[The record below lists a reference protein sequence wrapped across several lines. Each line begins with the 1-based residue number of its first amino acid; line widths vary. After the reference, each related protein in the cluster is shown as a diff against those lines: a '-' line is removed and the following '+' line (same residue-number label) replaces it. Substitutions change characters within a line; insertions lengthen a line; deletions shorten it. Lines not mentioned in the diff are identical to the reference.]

1 MLMKNKAGCLFA
13 LVILTINATIGAWSV
28 IQILSWFGKSIPMI
42 ANIILGLFVGEI
54 SIPIAIVGYILK
66 ICGIF

>member
-1 MLMKNKAGCLFA
+1 MKNKVGCLFA
-13 LVILTINATIGAWSV
+13 LVILTINATIGAWSI

-66 ICGIF
+66 ICGVF

>member
-1 MLMKNKAGCLFA
+1 MKNKAGCLFA

>member
-1 MLMKNKAGCLFA
+1 MKNKAGCLFA
-13 LVILTINATIGAWSV
+13 LVILTINATVGAWSV
-28 IQILSWFGKSIPMI
+28 IQILSWFGKSVPMI

>member
-1 MLMKNKAGCLFA
+1 MGKKGSCLFA
-13 LVILTINATIGAWSV
+13 LVILTINATIGAWSI
-28 IQILSWFGKSIPMI
+28 IQILSWFGKSVPMI

>member
-1 MLMKNKAGCLFA
+1 MKNKIGCLFA
-13 LVILTINATIGAWSV
+13 LVILAINATIGAWSI

-42 ANIILGLFVGEI
+42 ANIILGILVGEV
-54 SIPIAIVGYILK
+54 SIPIAIVGHILK

>member
-1 MLMKNKAGCLFA
+1 MKNKVGCLFA
-13 LVILTINATIGAWSV
+13 LVILTINATIGAWSI